1 VTAQPILETLARE
14 FSVEVSS
21 IQAVFEM
28 LDAGLSPV
36 FVGRFRRALTGALS
50 EHQVRRL
57 SHMRAEFEEL
67 DRRRGTILRQL
78 ERQEGVD
85 PAALEQIRRC
95 MDRFELE
102 DLYVPHR
109 RPEPEVQL
117 ALDRGLGGLADEI
130 VRAVPKDQRRGHADA
145 DEAEAEAGD
154 DEHEAAPHAGGD
166 EGHHDPHAHSPSDGV
181 GHEHAGGGQG
191 GGEQGSGEA
200 VTAEQVAA
208 DAGSAEH
215 AQQPDEVAGHHDGG
229 QHEAGHHDESGDDAA
244 HDIGAAAEPHQ
255 PTRVAVEDQLAMNAE
270 LVRICAPFVDP
281 DKGVHTEAE
290 ALAGAVRIL
299 SDRLG
304 RNAHL
309 RGLVRR
315 TLRKRG
321 FLTVRSLVDDKKA
334 GRHKPLLRLR
344 APLRQLQ
351 GHKLIALRQ
360 AQKER
365 VLTTHVELEPAAVL
379 PKVRAALGRHT
390 RPEFEPLLREISLQA
405 LRDRIMPVVEGDI
418 RLELKERSDF
428 EALRFLGA
436 HLRQVLLSPALGRRR
451 VAGVDVNAKGDL
463 SLAFLDENGDV
474 LADARVE
481 VGTKDDAALVAEL
494 VPLFDLHQPEAL
506 AFAHGKT
513 TRNIVQRI
521 RRALF
526 AAGRYEG
533 VLVVNE
539 SGAASYANGQLAR
552 AELGDRPV
560 PVRLAIT
567 LGRRMQDPLAEILKV
582 DPRHLGLGA
591 EQGLV
596 SKANSRRVFDE
607 AIESCV
613 AYCGAEVD
621 RGHRIVLEHIP
632 GLDKAA
638 AARLIERR
646 AAGPI
651 ENREALRAEGIL
663 TEAQWLSA
671 IAFLRVYR
679 STEPLD
685 RTGLHPEQ
693 YPLVHRL
700 LEPAGGAHEVL
711 GHMGATKGLRRSE
724 AGVDEY
730 TWRDIMRE
738 LTFPGRDP
746 RPRVRVP
753 DFLSPDTDPIRLQ
766 PGRVV
771 EGVVTNV
778 ASFGAFVDIGLAD
791 DAMVHISELA
801 ARYVRDAR
809 EILSIGATVRARI
822 VDPNGSRMALS
833 LKDVPPPE
841 RAPRRPYGEG
851 RQGQSHGGHGEGGG
865 QGHAGPGH
873 GAGGHGGGGRGGQQ
887 GRGGE
892 GRGGGRGRG
901 RDEGQHGAAGIAA
914 QVYRRDGAAGAA
926 SRGRSFG
933 GPGRGPGG
941 PGGAGGPGGFGRG
954 GKRDDRGERDE
965 RVDLRKFNDA
975 AQKAAVNNP
984 FANFFGKQKPAAP
997 ASPPPEEAAH
1007 APEVGA
1013 EVSPEVSPDAKSE

>member
-1 VTAQPILETLARE
+1 MTSTPVSDGRNGPSGPRAPSPPPSRVATVTAKPILETLARE
-14 FSVEVSS
+14 FAVEESAV
-21 IQAVFEM
+21 QAVCEM
-28 LDAGLSPV
+28 LDAGLTPV
-36 FVGRFRRALTGALS
+36 FVGRFRRAVTGALS

-57 SHMRAEFEEL
+57 AHVRGELEEL

-78 ERQEGVD
+78 ERQEGVA
-85 PAALEQIRRC
+85 PEALEGIRRC

-117 ALDRGLGGLADEI
+117 AIDRGLGGLADAI
-130 VRAVPKDQRRGHADA
+130 VRPVPKDQRRGPAVEEAAHDDHDEGEAGAMAPTEPTTEHAA
-145 DEAEAEAGD
+145 EHIAEAHEPA
-154 DEHEAAPHAGGD
+154 EHTPAEPEAAST
-166 EGHHDPHAHSPSDGV
+166 DPA
-181 GHEHAGGGQG
+181 
-191 GGEQGSGEA
+191 
-200 VTAEQVAA
+200 AEPV
-208 DAGSAEH
+208 SAESTSSSED
-215 AQQPDEVAGHHDGG
+215 AEDDGG
-229 QHEAGHHDESGDDAA
+229 
-244 HDIGAAAEPHQ
+244 HDIGAASEPHV

-270 LVRICAPFVDP
+270 LSRLCAPFVDP

-290 ALAGAVRIL
+290 ALSGAVRIL

-304 RNAHL
+304 RSAHL

-321 FLTVRSLVDDKKA
+321 TLSVRPLVEDKRA
-334 GRHKPLLRLR
+334 GRHKPLLKLR

-365 VLTTHVELEPAAVL
+365 ILTTVIELEPEAVL

-390 RPEFEPLLREISLQA
+390 RPEFEPLLREVALQA
-405 LRDRIMPVVEGDI
+405 LRDRLMPVVEGDI
-418 RLELKERSDF
+418 RLELKERSDL

-436 HLRQVLLSPALGRRR
+436 HLRQVLLTPAMGRRR

-463 SLAFLDENGDV
+463 SLAFLDDAGQV
-474 LADARVE
+474 LAHARVE
-481 VGTKDDAALVAEL
+481 VGEKDDAALIAEL
-494 VPLFDLHQPEAL
+494 APLLDQHQPEAL
-506 AFAHGKT
+506 AFAHGKSARAT
-513 TRNIVQRI
+513 VQRL
-521 RRALF
+521 RRALA
-526 AAGRYEG
+526 AAGRHEG

-552 AELGDRPV
+552 AELGDHPV

-567 LGRRMQDPLAEILKV
+567 LGRRLQDPMAEVLKV

-607 AIESCV
+607 AVESCV
-613 AYCGAEVD
+613 AHVGAELD
-621 RGHRIVLEHIP
+621 RAPRIVLEHIP
-632 GLDKAA
+632 GLDKEAA
-638 AARLIERR
+638 QRLVARRE
-646 AAGPI
+646 AGPI
-651 ENREALRAEGIL
+651 ENREALRAEGVL
-663 TEAQWLSA
+663 TEAQWTSA
-671 IAFLRVYR
+671 IAFLRIYR

-685 RTGLHPEQ
+685 RTALHPEQ

-700 LEPAGGAHEVL
+700 LEPMGGVHEAL
-711 GHMGATKGLRRSE
+711 GRPGATKGLRRAE

-730 TWRDIMRE
+730 TWRDILRE

-753 DFLSPDTDPIRLQ
+753 EFLSPDTDPIRLQ

-801 ARYVRDAR
+801 QRYVRDAR
-809 EILSIGATVRARI
+809 ELLSVGATVRARM
-822 VDPNGSRMALS
+822 VDPNGSRMAIS
-833 LKDVPPPE
+833 LKDVPAPE
-841 RAPRRPYGEG
+841 RPPRRFGDGEG
-851 RQGQSHGGHGEGGG
+851 RPEGRGE
-865 QGHAGPGH
+865 
-873 GAGGHGGGGRGGQQ
+873 GGGRGG
-887 GRGGE
+887 RGGH
-892 GRGGGRGRG
+892 RGGRREDAPPRPTGP
-901 RDEGQHGAAGIAA
+901 AA
-914 QVYRRDGAAGAA
+914 QIYRRDGAAGAA

-941 PGGAGGPGGFGRG
+941 FGKG
-954 GKRDDRGERDE
+954 GKREDREERGE
-965 RVDLRKFNDA
+965 RVDLRKLNET
-975 AQKAAVNNP
+975 AQKATQNNP
-984 FANFFGKQKPAAP
+984 FASFFGKKPAAP
-997 ASPPPEEAAH
+997 APSAA
-1007 APEVGA
+1007 P
-1013 EVSPEVSPDAKSE
+1013 AKSDDEPSGE